1 MTTYIARRLVQT
13 LPVLFIVTLLA
24 FSVTMLLPGDP
35 ALAIL
40 GVEGAK
46 NEQAYQAL
54 RQELGLDQP
63 VPVQYARWVAR
74 VATGDFG
81 RSALNKQP
89 VAEAIWQRLPV
100 TLELG
105 VLSLIVS
112 VLIAVPLGIYGAVR
126 HDSLGDLAM
135 SIVAFAGIAMPSF
148 WLAILLIY
156 LFTLD
161 LKLLPATGFVS
172 PFDDPLANLRHIAM
186 PVCILAVE
194 SVAGLMRQVR
204 SQMLEVLG
212 EDYIRT
218 ARAKGVHE
226 ATVVWKHALRNALI
240 PVITII
246 GMRVGRLLG
255 GAAVVETVFA
265 LPGVG
270 RLAVE
275 SMFNR
280 DFPVIQAVVLII
292 AVTVLLSNLLTDVVY
307 GYIDPRIRY
316 A

>member
-1 MTTYIARRLVQT
+1 M
-13 LPVLFIVTLLA
+13 
-24 FSVTMLLPGDP
+24 
-35 ALAIL
+35 AI
-40 GVEGAK
+40 
-46 NEQAYQAL
+46 
-54 RQELGLDQP
+54 
-63 VPVQYARWVAR
+63 
-74 VATGDFG
+74 TGDFG
-81 RSALNKQP
+81 F
-89 VAEAIWQRLPV
+89 
-100 TLELG
+100 G
-105 VLSLIVS
+105 
-112 VLIAVPLGIYGAVR
+112 
-126 HDSLGDLAM
+126 
-135 SIVAFAGIAMPSF
+135 
-148 WLAILLIY
+148 LAILLIY

-172 PFDDPLANLRHIAM
+172 LFDDPLANLRYIAM
-186 PVCILAVE
+186 PVFVLSVE

-226 ATVVWKHALRNALI
+226 GPVGWKHALRNALI

-255 GAAVVETVFA
+255 GAVVVETVFA
-265 LPGVG
+265 LPGIG